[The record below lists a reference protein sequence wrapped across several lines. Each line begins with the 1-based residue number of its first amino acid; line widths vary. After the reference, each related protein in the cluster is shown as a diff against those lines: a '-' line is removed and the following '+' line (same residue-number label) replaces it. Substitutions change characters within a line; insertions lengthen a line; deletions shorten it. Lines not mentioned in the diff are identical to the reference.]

1 MKNNNNNITNNN
13 VFEILYQSY
22 CNNKNTIYYINSDCI
37 TQKEYFDFLLLH
49 LKDTENEIFKEFFLF
64 LEKKY
69 FNKSFHEFKKN
80 TNNLN
85 TICFH
90 FSKKISFLNQYNKK
104 ELINSLF
111 KETIE
116 KKVKDTIKY
125 GDPDNLSYLTTLIT
139 YFFANN
145 LKLKN
150 FKENKIIYNFYF
162 NNNKKE
168 FKQFEKNNY
177 FLNIIKHL
185 DNHIK
190 YKNIDENEF
199 INKINELNNIY
210 VQLYI
215 ELKDKK
221 KYNDINHIEN
231 NEKIVKEINNYFSNL
246 LEKTTF
252 SNLLNQNFDFINK
265 LELFINFKISIKKE
279 NIFNFYNAM
288 LSNLMLSTSKRGLL
302 EYLNKINFDLSILDD
317 KTKNNLKNKC
327 LENKFYFDTYFNSS
341 YYIKFTENDFYKLV
355 LTFKNDFLNIFSEK
369 TKEDL
374 IKANFLKA
382 TTAYQ
387 IKKILTLTISFELL
401 NEVLG
406 HQGNLKS
413 SRFIKLIN
421 NFNQFKAKRSKELIK
436 KNLKKT
442 ITNDNPGENSVIIKK
457 VNKI

>member
-22 CNNKNTIYYINSDCI
+22 CINKNTIYYYNSIFI

-49 LKDTENEIFKEFFLF
+49 IKDTENEIFKEFFLF

-69 FNKSFHEFKKN
+69 FNKSFQEFKKN
-80 TNNLN
+80 TSSLYSS
-85 TICFH
+85 CYH
-90 FSKKISFLNQYNKK
+90 FSKKINFLAQYNKK
-104 ELINSLF
+104 ELINDLF
-111 KETIE
+111 KLTIE
-116 KKVKDTIKY
+116 KTIKDTIKY
-125 GDPDNLSYLTTLIT
+125 GDQDNINYLTTLIT
-139 YFFANN
+139 HFFANN
-145 LKLKN
+145 LKLEN

-162 NNNKKE
+162 NNKHKGFKK
-168 FKQFEKNNY
+168 FEKNNY

-185 DNHIK
+185 DNHIE

-210 VQLYI
+210 IQLYI

-221 KYNDINHIEN
+221 KNNDFNQLET
-231 NEKIVKEINNYFSNL
+231 NEKIVKEINNYFNNL

-265 LELFINFKISIKKE
+265 LELFKNFKISIKKE
-279 NIFNFYNAM
+279 NIFNFYNDM
-288 LSNLMLSTSKRGLL
+288 LSKLMLSTSKRELL
-302 EYLNKINFDLSILDD
+302 EYLNRINFDLSILDD

-341 YYIKFTENDFYKLV
+341 YYIKYTENDFYKLV

-406 HQGNLKS
+406 HQGNLNS

-436 KNLKKT
+436 KNLKT
-442 ITNDNPGENSVIIKK
+442 IVTDNPIENSVIIKK